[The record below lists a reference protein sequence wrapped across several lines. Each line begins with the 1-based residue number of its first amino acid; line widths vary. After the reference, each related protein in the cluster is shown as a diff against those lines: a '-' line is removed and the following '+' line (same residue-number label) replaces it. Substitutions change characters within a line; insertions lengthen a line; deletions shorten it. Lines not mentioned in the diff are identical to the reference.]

1 MSREIPLTP
10 AQAAVLYVLTT
21 KFRFATASKI
31 SEILGW
37 SEAHIRKMLSDLRKM
52 GLTDFVLAGF
62 LGKSFGGGR
71 LGGMIGLLGIKADE
85 LREIGE
91 MDPRV
96 KLHYATITF
105 EQLKKMYPDVEKWQ
119 KLAEK

>member
-1 MSREIPLTP
+1 MSGEISLTP

-21 KFRFATASKI
+21 RVRFATASKI

-37 SEAHIRKMLSDLRKM
+37 SEAHIRKILSDLRKI
-52 GLTDFVLAGF
+52 GLTDYVLAGF
-62 LGKSFGGGR
+62 LGKRIGGKS
-71 LGGMIGLLGIKADE
+71 LGMFGLLGVRADE

-105 EQLKKMYPDVEKWQ
+105 EQLKKMYPDIEKWQ
-119 KLAEK
+119 KLAQE